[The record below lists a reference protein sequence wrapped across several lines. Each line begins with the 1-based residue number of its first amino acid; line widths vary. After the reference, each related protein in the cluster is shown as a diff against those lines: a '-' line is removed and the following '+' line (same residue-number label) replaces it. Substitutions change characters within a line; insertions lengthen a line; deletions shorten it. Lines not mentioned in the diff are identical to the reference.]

1 MIKRFTLSLT
11 FGLVILFV
19 SLTLVGSPRTSA
31 ASSTILIDRVYYDTY
46 FPNQP
51 EEAFRLINVSTAPI
65 SLTDWIVTDD
75 EGSITL
81 TGNITPGANI
91 WIARTAISF
100 TLAFGYSPTY
110 EYEGDSDPNVP
121 DLAQTG
127 AFSLTVAGDQLLLKD
142 ETGSIVDSVVWG
154 TGTQTGT
161 GLLTGTAWNGMPI
174 EPYTSSS
181 IDAKGQI
188 LYRKLDQHT
197 GQPVPDT
204 DTAADWAQAR
214 DDDINGKKVLHPG
227 WELDRYFQTA
237 KFTQTA
243 VITYLIAPDN
253 IYENVRSVISQAQTS
268 IRYEGYTFNNADLG
282 LALAARAAAGVS
294 VTVFLEGGP
303 VGGLGNQEKWI
314 CQQIETAGGQC
325 WFIIDD
331 ANAAPPLHAR
341 YADQHAKFMIV
352 DDRWL
357 LTGSED
363 LDYTSMPADDKSD
376 GTSGQRG
383 IWLWTDAS
391 GPLGHLRDVF
401 DHDLDPVH
409 QRDVKRWNALDPI
422 YGAPPLTYT
431 VNVTAGGTGY
441 TVQFTQPIVISGNIP
456 FEVVQSP
463 ENALR
468 DTDALLGMIARAG
481 RGSRVLVEQLY
492 EYKYWGV
499 TSSSPITD
507 PNPRLEAYIAAARRG
522 ATVDILLD
530 AAYNDPIDPRGNTA
544 TCAYVNGVAVNEKLS
559 LACLLGN
566 PTGAGL
572 HNKMVLVTANDRGWV
587 HTGSLNGSENSN
599 KQNREVV
606 VQVESLPAYDALAQ
620 VFWYDWLAS
629 GGTLPPPTFVY
640 VPLILNQYAA
650 PTPPPPPSSAWLT
663 YMNSFRA
670 LVGLPDVSENPTW
683 SDGDWKHS
691 RYMVKNNYVGHS
703 EDPANPWY
711 TPEGLLAAQKG
722 NVFVSSSTATTDT
735 DAIDWWM
742 SAPFHAVAVLDP
754 ALQQVGYGSYREADG
769 GWQMGATLDVARG
782 QITIPTTITFPIA
795 YPGDGKVINL
805 RSFAGGEWP
814 DPLASCPGYAAP
826 AGLPLILQIGPGN
839 LTPTV
844 TEHSLMQDTTP
855 LEHCLFDE
863 TSYTNPDGST
873 QNTGRSILNGRD
885 AIVLIPKQP
894 LTSGATYTVSIT
906 TNGQTY
912 AWSFTVSN
920 TARSAEETQG
930 IIQMR

>member
-1 MIKRFTLSLT
+1 MIKRLALST
-11 FGLVILFV
+11 VFGLGILCIMLVLV
-19 SLTLVGSPRTSA
+19 SSPRTSA
-31 ASSTILIDRVYYDTY
+31 ASSTLLIDRVYYDTY

-65 SLTDWIVTDD
+65 SLTDWTIADG

-81 TGNITPGANI
+81 TGNITPGASL
-91 WIARTAISF
+91 WIAKTAISF

-110 EYEGDSDPNVP
+110 EYEGDSDPNIP
-121 DLAQTG
+121 NLALSGTL
-127 AFSLTVAGDQLLLKD
+127 SLADAGDQLILKD
-142 ETGSIVDSVVWG
+142 ETGSIVDSIVWG
-154 TGTQTGT
+154 TGT
-161 GLLTGTAWNGMPI
+161 LTGTDWSGATI

-181 IDAKGQI
+181 IGAKGQI
-188 LYRKLDQHT
+188 LYRKLDQIS

-204 DTAADWAQAR
+204 DTAADWAQSR
-214 DDDINGKKVLHPG
+214 DDNINGKKVLHPG
-227 WELDRYFQTA
+227 WDLERYFQTA

-253 IYENVRSVISQAQTS
+253 LYENVRSVISQAQTS

-294 VTVFLEGGP
+294 VTVYLEGGP
-303 VGGLGNQEKWI
+303 VGGLDNQEKWI
-314 CQQIETAGGQC
+314 CKQIETAGGQC
-325 WFIIDD
+325 WFIIND
-331 ANAAPPLHAR
+331 ASAAPPIHAR
-341 YADQHAKFMIV
+341 YVDQHAKFMLV

-357 LTGSED
+357 LTGSEN
-363 LDYTSMPADDKSD
+363 LDYTSMPADNKSD
-376 GTSGQRG
+376 GTSGNRG

-391 GPLGHLRDVF
+391 GPLSHLREVF
-401 DHDLDPVH
+401 DHDLDPLH
-409 QRDVKRWNALDPI
+409 HRDVKRWNALDPI

-431 VNVTAGGTGY
+431 VNVTSGGTGY
-441 TVQFTQPIVISGNIP
+441 TVQFTQPIVISGSIP

-468 DTDALLGMIARAG
+468 DADALLGMVVRAG
-481 RGSRVLVEQLY
+481 RGSRVLIEQLY
-492 EYKYWGV
+492 EYKYWGM

-530 AAYNDPIDPRGNTA
+530 AAYNDPLDPRGNTA
-544 TCAYVNGVAVNEKLS
+544 TCAYANGIAVTEELN

-566 PTGAGL
+566 PTGTGL
-572 HNKMVLVTANDRGWV
+572 HNKMVLVTASDRGWV
-587 HTGSLNGSENSN
+587 HTGSINGSENSN
-599 KQNREVV
+599 KQNREVA

-629 GGTLPPPTFVY
+629 GGTLPPPTY
-640 VPLILNQYAA
+640 AYIPLIMNQYAA
-650 PTPPPPPSSAWLT
+650 PTPPPPPPPPSSTWLS
-663 YMNSFRA
+663 YVNSFRA
-670 LVGLPDVSENPTW
+670 LVNLPEVTENATW

-703 EDPANPWY
+703 EDLANLWY

-769 GWQMGATLDVARG
+769 GWQMGATMDVARG
-782 QITIPTTITFPIA
+782 QGTVPATITFPIA
-795 YPGDGKVINL
+795 YPGDGKIINL
-805 RSFAGGEWP
+805 RSFDGGEWP
-814 DPLASCPGYAAP
+814 DPLTSCAGYAAP
-826 AGLPLILQIGPGN
+826 AGLPIILQVGPGN
-839 LTPTV
+839 VTPNV
-844 TEHSLMQDTTP
+844 TAHSFMQSATSLD
-855 LEHCLFDE
+855 HCLFDE

-873 QNTGRSILNGRD
+873 QTTGRNILNGRD

-894 LTSGATYTVSIT
+894 LTPGATYAVAIT
-906 TNGQTY
+906 ANGQTY
-912 AWSFTVSN
+912 SWSFTVSN
-920 TARSAEETQG
+920 SARGLGATQD

>member
-1 MIKRFTLSLT
+1 MLKRLMLST
-11 FGLVILFV
+11 VFGLGLLGIM
-19 SLTLVGSPRTSA
+19 LVLVNSPRTSA

-51 EEAFRLINVSTAPI
+51 EEAFRLINVSTVPI
-65 SLTDWIVTDD
+65 SLTDWTIADG
-75 EGSITL
+75 EGAITL
-81 TGNITPGANI
+81 TGNLTPGANI

-110 EYEGDSDPNVP
+110 EYAGDSDPSVP
-121 DLAQTG
+121 DLALSGT
-127 AFSLTVAGDQLLLKD
+127 LTLADAGDQLILKD
-142 ETGSIVDSVVWG
+142 ETGSIVDSIVWG
-154 TGTQTGT
+154 TGP
-161 GLLTGTAWNGMPI
+161 LTGTDWSGVTI
-174 EPYTSSS
+174 VPYTSTS
-181 IDAKGQI
+181 IAAQGQI
-188 LYRKLDQHT
+188 LYRKLDQLS

-204 DTAADWAQAR
+204 DTAADWAQSRA
-214 DDDINGKKVLHPG
+214 DNINGKKVLRPG
-227 WELDRYFQTA
+227 WDLDRYFQTA

-253 IYENVRSVISQAQTS
+253 LYENVRAVISQAQTS

-294 VTVFLEGGP
+294 VTVLLEGDP
-303 VGGLGNQEKWI
+303 TGGIGDQEKWI

-325 WFIIDD
+325 WFLIDD
-331 ANAAPPLHAR
+331 ANAVPPLHAR
-341 YADQHAKFMIV
+341 YVDQHAKFMLV

-363 LDYTSMPADDKSD
+363 LDYTSMPADNKSD
-376 GTSGQRG
+376 GTSGNRG

-401 DHDLDPVH
+401 DHDLDPFH
-409 QRDVKRWNALDPI
+409 HRDVKRWNALDPI

-431 VNVTAGGTGY
+431 ASYTSGGISY
-441 TVQFTQPIVISGNIP
+441 TVQFTQPIVISGSLP

-468 DTDALLGMIARAG
+468 DADALLGMVAHAD

-492 EYKYWGV
+492 EYKYWGM
-499 TSSSPITD
+499 TNSSPITD

-530 AAYNDPIDPRGNTA
+530 AAHDNPMDPRGNTA
-544 TCAYVNGVAVNEKLS
+544 TCAYVNNIAGNEKLN

-566 PTGAGL
+566 PTGTGL
-572 HNKMVLVTANDRGWV
+572 HNKMVLVTASDRGWV
-587 HTGSLNGSENSN
+587 HTGSINGSENSS
-599 KQNREVV
+599 KQNREVA
-606 VQVESLPAYDALAQ
+606 VQVESLQAYDALAQ

-629 GGTLPPPTFVY
+629 GGTLPPPTY
-640 VPLILNQYAA
+640 AYIPLIMNRYAA
-650 PTPPPPPSSAWLT
+650 PTPPPPPPPSSTWLS
-663 YMNSFRA
+663 YVNSFRS
-670 LVGLPDVSENPTW
+670 LVNLPEVTENATW

-703 EDPANPWY
+703 EDPANLWY

-769 GWQMGATLDVARG
+769 GWQMGATMDVARG
-782 QITIPTTITFPIA
+782 QGTIPATTTFPIA

-805 RSFAGGEWP
+805 RSFEGGEWP
-814 DPLASCPGYAAP
+814 DPLTSCPGYSDP
-826 AGLPLILQIGPGN
+826 TGLPLILQIGPGN
-839 LTPTV
+839 VTPNV
-844 TEHSLMQDTTP
+844 TAHSFVQDATS

-863 TSYTNPDGST
+863 TSYTNPTGST
-873 QNTGRSILNGRD
+873 QTTGRNILNGRD

-894 LTSGATYTVSIT
+894 LTPGATYTVSIT
-906 TNGQTY
+906 ANGQTH

-920 TARSAEETQG
+920 TARAVREAQVV
-930 IIQMR
+930 IQMR